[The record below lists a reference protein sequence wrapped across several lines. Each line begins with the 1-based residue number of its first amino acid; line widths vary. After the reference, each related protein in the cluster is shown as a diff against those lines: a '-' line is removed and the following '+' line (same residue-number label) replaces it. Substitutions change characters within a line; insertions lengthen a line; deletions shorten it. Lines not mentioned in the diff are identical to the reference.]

1 MTDFFDGARPDTFR
15 CQAFVNMILDI
26 IYRSGSPKVLTDG
39 LEVICNAPEKP
50 SESAPF
56 VDSNTLSAYKEKL
69 YEEVR
74 SNKDKLEDMDVS
86 LIKEGVRLVAIIFRT
101 CLQPNRWTYIT
112 SLGTK

>member
-74 SNKDKLEDMDVS
+74 SKQ
-86 LIKEGVRLVAIIFRT
+86 LISWVVV
-101 CLQPNRWTYIT
+101 Q
-112 SLGTK
+112 TKVDISFNTQ

>member
-74 SNKDKLEDMDVS
+74 SNQ
-86 LIKEGVRLVAIIFRT
+86 LISWVV
-101 CLQPNRWTYIT
+101 LQIKVDISYIRSNFLT
-112 SLGTK
+112 PFSRSW

>member
-50 SESAPF
+50 PESAPF

-74 SNKDKLEDMDVS
+74 SKQLISWVLVLQTKVDIS
-86 LIKEGVRLVAIIFRT
+86 LNT
-101 CLQPNRWTYIT
+101 Q
-112 SLGTK
+112 

>member
-1 MTDFFDGARPDTFR
+1 MTDFFDVARPDTFR

-50 SESAPF
+50 PESAPF

-74 SNKDKLEDMDVS
+74 SKPYFLASTANK
-86 LIKEGVRLVAIIFRT
+86 G
-101 CLQPNRWTYIT
+101 
-112 SLGTK
+112 